1 MNVPTEAEV
10 TELCARAGLAAP
22 SRLVQ
27 LAGGGNNQVFRIDG
41 PAGSALLKAY
51 FRHPDDPRDRLE
63 TEYSFC
69 RFAWDA
75 GMRCVPRPLASD
87 SANAWGLY
95 DFIEGRR
102 VEAGEVTW
110 ELVEQAI
117 EFFRA
122 LNRHR
127 ESGAARALANASDAC
142 FSLAEN
148 LQTVER
154 RLQRLANCMTDCDE
168 ARALID
174 GPLVAAWRRVSSTM
188 APDAAAAGLEMTA
201 ALPMEERRL
210 SPSDFGFHNCIGQ
223 GGALRFIDFEYAGW
237 DDPAKSVCDFFCQP
251 EVPVPVQWFGPVADA
266 FAADTVDPARCR
278 RRADVLMPACRVKW
292 CCIMLNEFLPLEGR
306 RRSFARDA
314 ATQESRRS
322 AQLQK
327 VRRALSEMPK

>member
-10 TELCARAGLAAP
+10 VALCARAGLPAP
-22 SRLVQ
+22 RQIVQ

-41 PAGSALLKAY
+41 PAGPALLKAY
-51 FRHPDDPRDRLE
+51 FRHPDDPRDRLKA
-63 TEYSFC
+63 EYSLC

-75 GMRCVPRPLASD
+75 GIHCVPRPLASD
-87 SANAWGLY
+87 LADAWGLY
-95 DFIEGRR
+95 EFIEGRR

-110 ELVEQAI
+110 AFVEQAI

-122 LNRHR
+122 LNRPR

-154 RLQRLANCMTDCDE
+154 RLARLAGCLTDCEE
-168 ARALID
+168 AKALVE

-188 APDAAAAGLEMTA
+188 ESEAAAARLEMNA
-201 ALPMEERRL
+201 LLPMEERRL
-210 SPSDFGFHNCIGQ
+210 SPSDFGFHNCIAQ
-223 GGALRFIDFEYAGW
+223 GAVLRFIDFEYAGW
-237 DDPAKSVCDFFCQP
+237 DDPAKSACDFFCQP
-251 EVPVPVQWFGPVADA
+251 EVPVPIEWFGPTAEA
-266 FAADTVDPARCR
+266 FAADAVDPDRCR
-278 RRADVLMPACRVKW
+278 RRADVLMPACRIKW

-314 ATQESRRS
+314 ATQEARRS

-327 VRRALSEMPK
+327 VRRALSEMPT